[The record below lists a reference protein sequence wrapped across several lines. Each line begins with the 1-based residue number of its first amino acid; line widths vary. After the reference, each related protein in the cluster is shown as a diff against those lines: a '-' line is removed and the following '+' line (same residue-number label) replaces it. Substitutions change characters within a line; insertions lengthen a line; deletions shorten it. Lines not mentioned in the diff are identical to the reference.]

1 MSISELERGAFALFS
16 RDGLSEDYKRLLCYI
31 VYKTLSSQGRAMQM
45 DRLIHQIS
53 QDHAVSKEDVKGA
66 VSALR
71 SSLAFSAVSI
81 FTASDR
87 NRLCRVCPSEKIN
100 AWLQHVEK
108 EHPHLS
114 RAVQ

>member
-1 MSISELERGAFALFS
+1 MSIIELEKGAFALFS

-31 VYKTLSSQGRAMQM
+31 VYKTISGQDRAMQI
-45 DRLIHQIS
+45 DRLIHKIS
-53 QDHAVSKEDVKGA
+53 QEHAVSREDVKGA
-66 VSALR
+66 LSALR

-81 FTASDR
+81 FTASDK